1 MTGQGSRDVP
11 PSLQSSESKK
21 KKPGKHGYDPGGKG
35 TNPEEEA
42 VQKRCPRRKEEAD
55 LIVS

>member
-1 MTGQGSRDVP
+1 MCPQAYRA
-11 PSLQSSESKK
+11 QNQKK